1 MECFGN
7 AVFLKTVSFREY
19 SKKKERY
26 NYMKRKSIAG
36 ILTAVIMSAT
46 MCMPITVFAAEKFD
60 PAFYAATY
68 PDVVNALGTDANALY
83 NHYIT
88 YGKSEGRV
96 PYAGAVGGA
105 TVDGIANTTAVAPA
119 TTTTTASTVDGIV
132 PIDKLANYKS
142 LKKSM
147 TDEEFQAAYNE
158 ALKIVQ
164 PLVGK
169 DWNTQ
174 MVELETAL
182 RARFDVAVYSTSAPH
197 YNDPYGYLILGTAS
211 CAGCTRTTGLCL
223 NMLGYSYEHVNENK
237 WDHQWCRIHIGV
249 EFSGLQD
256 IYWICDPF
264 ADYSGPEFMPYQHP
278 MLIMAEFGMANM
290 YTP

>member
-1 MECFGN
+1 M
-7 AVFLKTVSFREY
+7 
-19 SKKKERY
+19 KKKG
-26 NYMKRKSIAG
+26 ILG
-36 ILTAVIMSAT
+36 ILTAVVISASFS
-46 MCMPITVFAAEKFD
+46 MPITAFAAEKFD

-68 PDVVNALGTDANALY
+68 ADVVNALGTDANALY

-88 YGKSEGRV
+88 YGQSEGRL
-96 PYAGAVGGA
+96 PYAGASGGEA
-105 TVDGIANTTAVAPA
+105 VEGIADTTVTVTP
-119 TTTTTASTVDGIV
+119 TTTSAEGIV

-142 LKKSM
+142 LKKNM
-147 TDEEFQAAYNE
+147 TDAEFQAAYDE

-182 RARFDVAVYSTSAPH
+182 RARFDVAGYSTSAPH

-223 NMLGYSYEHVNENK
+223 NMLGYTYEHVNENK
-237 WDHQWCRIHIGV
+237 WDHQWCRIYIGV

-256 IYWICDPF
+256 IFWICDPF

-278 MLIMAEFGMANM
+278 MLIMAQFGQVQM

>member
-1 MECFGN
+1 
-7 AVFLKTVSFREY
+7 
-19 SKKKERY
+19 
-26 NYMKRKSIAG
+26 MKRKTKRILAG
-36 ILTAVIMSAT
+36 ILATAMVVVT
-46 MCMPITVFAAEKFD
+46 LLMPMTAFAAEKFD

-68 PDVVNALGTDANALY
+68 PDVVNALGTDSNALY
-83 NHYIT
+83 NHYVT
-88 YGKSEGRV
+88 YGQNEGRL
-96 PYAGAVGGA
+96 PYAGATGGVA
-105 TVDGIANTTAVAPA
+105 VDGIASTTAVAP
-119 TTTTTASTVDGIV
+119 TTTTTASTANGIV
-132 PIDKLANYKS
+132 PINQLANYKS
-142 LKKSM
+142 LKKNM
-147 TDEEFQAAYNE
+147 TDAEFQTAYNE

-174 MVELETAL
+174 MIELERAL
-182 RARFDVAVYSTSAPH
+182 RARFNVAGYSTSNAH

-237 WDHQWCRIHIGV
+237 WDHQWCRIYIGA
-249 EFSGLQD
+249 EFSGLQN

-278 MLIMAEFGMANM
+278 IMIMAQFGMVDM